1 MSCLPGTPCYD
12 DNNPPALPEG
22 VSSSDFIGYPIISD
36 FIYYSGQDLPN
47 SGIVTN
53 EFLTVALEKI
63 DPLLSA
69 THIAESILEAMQ
81 YNPAFNAQICEQVN
95 LCLGRITTTSTTT
108 AAPTTT
114 TTSTAAPTTTTTTT
128 EVAPTTTTTTTAG
141 AGTTTTTTTASGGST
156 TTTTTAEPGTTTTT
170 TTEEPG
176 TTTTTTT
183 AEPTTTT
190 TTTVEPT
197 TTTTTTMEP
206 VTCFNLVVNVGP
218 IDRAASDDGN
228 VYFKFVDCFD
238 VQQTIS
244 YNTNKTNFD
253 TLYCYDITYES
264 SCYILVDAVETPCE
278 DSNIAAPT
286 TACAPT
292 TSTTST
298 STTAAPILPT
308 FSFFTNTGRNGY
320 VAACSA
326 TDTIYLW
333 AFSDTW
339 GSGETYYQGTETGPD
354 VPLVLYPGADQW
366 FEFGEVAIQIDDLG
380 VSSND
385 TSCSGTTST
394 TTTLPPVGTL
404 FEFAF
409 RASSA
414 LACSA
419 ATEPSNLTTLYS
431 NANAADLE
439 NVAVMVDPATEL
451 STLNYYLYTDEYMTI
466 PVTTNGYYSDGT
478 YWYRLTLGDG
488 KITNAGVCNPFNDT
502 VTYGAT
508 SNGACYNWN
517 GSFPMIGTGPTFC
530 KSVRF
535 TNVNWGTLPAG
546 DYIISFG
553 GNTLPVNHASVGLNY
568 VDVTGPCGTCPITT
582 TTTSTTAAPTTTT
595 TTTVAPPIFK
605 FNTNTGR
612 NGSTAA
618 CAATA
623 TIYLWAYADIWG
635 SGTTYYQGDVN
646 SPDIPLVLYP
656 GANQWFANGGVAI
669 QIDDLGV
676 SSNDTSCT
684 TSTTTTLP
692 PPPVGTEFSFAFR
705 ASSALACSAAT
716 EPSNLGTF
724 YSNANA
730 ADLENVALAI
740 DPATEL
746 ATLNYFLYTDAE
758 MTTAVTTNGYYSDG
772 TYWYRLTLGTGKI
785 TNAGQCNPPT
795 TTTTST
801 TAAPTTT
808 TTTTVAPTTTTTT
821 LPPVSFTIASDC
833 MGAGTPGT
841 GRITV
846 SAFTGGNGTYSSVA
860 IAANLQ
866 DALAATPTALG
877 GATSWYWLGQ
887 ANGNY
892 VVVLRDSLGNYGYKP
907 VTVSCTAT
915 TTTTSTT
922 LAVSAVS
929 LAPQNSLVTS
939 SYTIYVN
946 GTADTNWKTGSRNY
960 VQGTTIRVTSSSP
973 ACGVTLNGVAYVNG
987 TTFTVTGGNSY
998 AFVLYN
1004 ADHYVNNGATYCSGN
1019 ELRQPTINDCGT
1031 TSYTVVSTC
1040 SCDCNQAC
1048 SGTYTTAEYC
1058 DGNVLK
1064 QNEYYTCNGVLKQVN
1079 TLSNCA
1085 CACNVSCAGTYYGAN
1100 YCDGDA
1106 LKRKQYYTCN
1116 NQLTGVIDTVSTCS
1130 CTCNVACSGTYYGTP
1145 YCDGNALKKKQYYTC
1160 NDALTG
1166 VIETIS
1172 TCSCTCNSAC
1182 GGSYYGPQYCES
1194 GTNALVENEY
1204 YNCNNQF
1211 VGVHEIDNCSCLCN
1225 VGCDGTYY
1233 HYYCDGTTRMRIL
1246 RYTCDNT
1253 NAGAAEVVQ
1262 INSTECGYVPI
1273 YQIYISCSTQ
1283 TYIYFEGSYAGPRI
1297 LDYGSYGCS
1306 DIYLQD
1312 ASYQNVLDLGAVA
1325 ISSWESYSS
1334 CPCE

>member
-81 YNPAFNAQICEQVN
+81 YDPVFNAQICEQVN
-95 LCLGRITTTSTTT
+95 LCLGNITTTSTTT

-141 AGTTTTTTTASGGST
+141 GGTTTTTTTSGGST
-156 TTTTTAEPGTTTTT
+156 TTTTTDT
-170 TTEEPG
+170 PG

-190 TTTVEPT
+190 TTT
-197 TTTTTTMEP
+197 
-206 VTCFNLVVNVGP
+206 
-218 IDRAASDDGN
+218 
-228 VYFKFVDCFD
+228 
-238 VQQTIS
+238 
-244 YNTNKTNFD
+244 
-253 TLYCYDITYES
+253 
-264 SCYILVDAVETPCE
+264 AVPAT
-278 DSNIAAPT
+278 
-286 TACAPT
+286 T
-292 TSTTST
+292 TSTTTAQATTT
-298 STTAAPILPT
+298 STTTAGPVIPI

-326 TDTIYLW
+326 TPTIYLW

-404 FEFAF
+404 FQFAF
-409 RASSA
+409 RVSSA

-419 ATEPSNLTTLYS
+419 ATEPSNLTNIYS

-439 NVAVMVDPATEL
+439 NVAVAIDPATEL
-451 STLNYYLYTDEYMTI
+451 ATLDYYLYTDEAMTN

-478 YWYRLTLGDG
+478 YWYRLTLGTG
-488 KITNAGVCNPFNDT
+488 KITNAGQCN
-502 VTYGAT
+502 
-508 SNGACYNWN
+508 
-517 GSFPMIGTGPTFC
+517 
-530 KSVRF
+530 
-535 TNVNWGTLPAG
+535 
-546 DYIISFG
+546 
-553 GNTLPVNHASVGLNY
+553 
-568 VDVTGPCGTCPITT
+568 
-582 TTTSTTAAPTTTT
+582 PTTTT
-595 TTTVAPPIFK
+595 TTTTIQLPIFS
-605 FNTNTGR
+605 FNTNSGR

-618 CAATA
+618 CTATA
-623 TIYLWAYADIWG
+623 TIYLWSFADVWG
-635 SGTTYYQGDVN
+635 SSTTYYQGDVN
-646 SPDIPLVLYP
+646 GPDVPLVLYP
-656 GANQWFANGGVAI
+656 GADQWFAFDGVAI
-669 QIDDLGV
+669 QIADNGV
-676 SSNDTSCT
+676 SYNDTSCT

-692 PPPVGTEFSFAFR
+692 PPPVGTQFSFAFR
-705 ASSALACSAAT
+705 TSSALACSAAT

-746 ATLNYFLYTDAE
+746 ATLNYYLYTDE
-758 MTTAVTTNGYYSDG
+758 SMTTPVTTNGYYSDG
-772 TYWYRLTLGTGKI
+772 TYWYRLTLSTGKI

-860 IAANLQ
+860 IAATLQ

-892 VVVLRDSLGNYGYKP
+892 VVVLRDSLGNWGYKP

-998 AFVLYN
+998 AFILYN

-1048 SGTYTTAEYC
+1048 SGTYTTAAYC
-1058 DGNVLK
+1058 DGNAQK
-1064 QNEYYTCNGVLKQVN
+1064 QNEYYTCNDVLKQVN
-1079 TLSNCA
+1079 TLSTCA

-1106 LKRKQYYTCN
+1106 LKRNQYYTCN
-1116 NQLTGVIDTVSTCS
+1116 NQLTGVVDTVSACS
-1130 CTCNVACSGTYYGTP
+1130 CTCNVACGGTYYGTP

-1166 VIETIS
+1166 VIDTIS
-1172 TCSCTCNSAC
+1172 TCSCDCNAAC

-1233 HYYCDGTTRMRIL
+1233 HYYCDGTTYMRIL

-1253 NAGAAEVVQ
+1253 NAGSPEVVSY
-1262 INSTECGYVPI
+1262 NSPTCGYVPI
-1273 YQIYISCSTQ
+1273 YQIYQSCSTGV
-1283 TYIYFEGSYAGPRI
+1283 YVYFEGSYAGARI
-1297 LDYGSYGCS
+1297 FETSGSYGCS
-1306 DIYLQD
+1306 ESRVVDGSYDDVLNFNAVLIY
-1312 ASYQNVLDLGAVA
+1312 G
-1325 ISSWESYSS
+1325 WEAYSS